1 MFDASPE
8 DLTRLRFDLS
18 TQGSL
23 VMMDN
28 RGKRLFIISSHLM
41 HTAERGLLVA
51 YEGGGCFF
59 WRSEFLTKFQLMGHG
74 FNLTVAS
81 ALVDFLH
88 ALYNV
93 QAERPAALIEAS
105 SDDHVAQTQNDEMK
119 KD

>member
-1 MFDASPE
+1 MFDTSPE

-23 VMMDN
+23 VLTDA
-28 RGKRLFIISSHLM
+28 RGKRLFIIASHLLN
-41 HTAERGLLVA
+41 TTERGLLVS
-51 YEGGGCFF
+51 YESGGCFF
-59 WRSEFLTKFQLMGHG
+59 WKAEFLTKFQLMAHG

-88 ALYNV
+88 ALYSV
-93 QAERPAALIEAS
+93 KEERPAALIEAS
-105 SDDHVAQTQNDEMK
+105 EDDPADLTQTEDTK